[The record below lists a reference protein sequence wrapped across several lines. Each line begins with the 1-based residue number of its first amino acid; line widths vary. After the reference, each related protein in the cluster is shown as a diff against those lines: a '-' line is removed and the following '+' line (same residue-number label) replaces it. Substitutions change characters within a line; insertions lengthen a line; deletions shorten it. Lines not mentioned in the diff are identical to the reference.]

1 MSCCFSRNKPKI
13 KIMDETPKGEH
24 FNYLRSKGTITY
36 SIDRTCN
43 IPLIEV
49 DFDVWF
55 DRSVCLFVF
64 DRKII

>member
-13 KIMDETPKGEH
+13 KIMYETSKGEH
-24 FNYLRSKGTITY
+24 FNYLRPKGTITY
-36 SIDRTCN
+36 SIDRTYN

-55 DRSVCLFVF
+55 ESSVCLSLAG
-64 DRKII
+64 K

>member
-1 MSCCFSRNKPKI
+1 
-13 KIMDETPKGEH
+13 MDETPKGEH
-24 FNYLRSKGTITY
+24 FNYLRPKGTITY